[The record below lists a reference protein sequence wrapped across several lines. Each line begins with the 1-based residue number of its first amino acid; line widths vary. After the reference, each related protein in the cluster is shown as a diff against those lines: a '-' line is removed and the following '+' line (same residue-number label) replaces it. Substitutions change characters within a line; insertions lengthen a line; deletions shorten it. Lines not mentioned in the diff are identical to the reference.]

1 VGAWR
6 FHRPVAFGR
15 IGSRRTCAIA
25 VRPSG
30 LTDTRVTG
38 GHWPRG
44 RGSETDQW
52 PPATESGAY
61 GVRPGG
67 AVISGPAAVVPR
79 QRNAFLIRS
88 FPPDPAWG
96 PREWR
101 EQGEG

>member
-1 VGAWR
+1 GMLSTGNRGEVRAGMGG
-6 FHRPVAFGR
+6 F
-15 IGSRRTCAIA
+15 CACRSA

-38 GHWPRG
+38 GRWPKS
-44 RGSETDQW
+44 RGSKTDQW

-61 GVRPGG
+61 GVRSGG

-88 FPPDPAWG
+88 FPPGPAWG